1 MNIRESLRLAL
12 SSLNNNKMR
21 SLLTLLGIIIGIT
34 AVIVITTLGRGLQNQ
49 VMSGM
54 QGIGTTTHMVMV
66 HERPD
71 EEEVSDD
78 PFAALDYAPAMDAEN
93 AMSLQD
99 FEDLQAHFGERVEGI
114 DIENSGGGEVLF
126 EDTPVST
133 GINPVLPASLEM
145 RGIDIEYGRGITQD
159 DIDGQRPLAV
169 VTWSL
174 VDAAFGGNPQ
184 EALGSRIDVEANGQ
198 IAVFTVVGIAK
209 DVNEGG
215 MQMGPQSY
223 ADIYIPISG
232 ANRVGM
238 DAEWFNFFTVRSSAE
253 EETAV
258 FQSDLQTYL
267 DRLYRG
273 NDEYTAE
280 VLDMSDAIKELT
292 QVFAIMTSVLSAI
305 AGISLLV
312 GGIGVMNIMLITVT
326 ERTREIGVRKAL
338 GATQSDIR
346 MQFIIEAMMVCL
358 LGGIIGVVLGGLLGM
373 AGTAAF
379 DAFATPPIM
388 AVLLALF
395 FSLAIG
401 VFFGAYPASRAA
413 KMEPVEALRYE

>member
-1 MNIRESLRLAL
+1 MNIGESLRLAL

-54 QGIGTTTHMVMV
+54 QGIGTTTHLVTV

-99 FEDLQAHFGERVEGI
+99 FEDLQTHFGDRVEGI
-114 DIENSGGGEVLF
+114 DIENFGDGEVLF

-145 RGIDIEYGRGITQD
+145 RGIDVEYGRGITQD

-169 VTWSL
+169 VTWPL

-215 MQMGPQSY
+215 MMMGPQSF

-232 ANRVGM
+232 ADRVGM
-238 DAEWFNFFTVRSSAE
+238 DTEWFNTFTVRSSAE

-258 FQSDLQTYL
+258 FQADLQTYL
-267 DRLYRG
+267 DRLYKG
-273 NDEYTAE
+273 NDDYMAE
-280 VLDMSDAIKELT
+280 VIDMSDAIKELMS
-292 QVFAIMTSVLSAI
+292 VFAIMSSVLSAI

>member
-1 MNIRESLRLAL
+1 
-12 SSLNNNKMR
+12 MR

-49 VMSGM
+49 VLSGM
-54 QGIGTTTHMVMV
+54 EGIGTTTHFVVV

-71 EEEVSDD
+71 EEESTDD
-78 PFAALDYAPAMDAEN
+78 PFAAFNYTPAMDAEN
-93 AMSLQD
+93 AMTLQD
-99 FEDLQAHFGERVEGI
+99 FADLQAHFGDRVEGI
-114 DIENSGGGEVLF
+114 DIEDSSTGDVVFN
-126 EDTPVST
+126 DTPVST
-133 GINPVLPASLEM
+133 GINPVFPASFEM
-145 RGIDIEYGRGITQD
+145 RGIDVEYGRSITQD
-159 DIDGQRPLAV
+159 DLDGQRPLAV
-169 VTWSL
+169 VTWPL
-174 VDAAFGGNPQ
+174 VDAVFNGDPQ
-184 EALGSRIDVEANGQ
+184 KALGSRIDVEANGQ

-209 DVNEGG
+209 EVNEGG
-215 MQMGPQSY
+215 AFGPQSY
-223 ADIYIPISG
+223 ADIYIPIS
-232 ANRVGM
+232 AADRAGM
-238 DAEWFNFFTVRSSAE
+238 DTEWFNTFTVRSSPD

-258 FQSDLQTYL
+258 FQADLQTYL
-267 DRLYRG
+267 DRLYAG
-273 NDEYTAE
+273 NEDYMAE
-280 VLDMSDAIKELT
+280 VVDMSDAIKELT
-292 QVFAIMTSVLSAI
+292 QVFAIMSSVLSAI

-338 GATQSDIR
+338 GATQGDIR

-379 DAFATPPIM
+379 DAFATPPIT